1 MISLRQQPTF
11 ANLDTTNEWV
21 QVEDLGEGGY
31 RVRQPFVVWIKR
43 TGPGNFK
50 AAFRDANIAI
60 SGVDRDDAYQAL
72 VAEILDTFDV
82 LTKEST
88 LIPHAVEQLRTLRK
102 YIVRE

>member
-1 MISLRQQPTF
+1 MPDFRPKDHPAAVPHQASLKRYR
-11 ANLDTTNEWV
+11 
-21 QVEDLGEGGY
+21 GY

-60 SGVDRDDAYQAL
+60 SGADRDDAYQAL
-72 VAEILDTFDV
+72 VTEILDTFDV
-82 LTKEST
+82 LTEEST
-88 LIPHAVEQLRTLRK
+88 LIPHAVEQLRVLRK